1 MERRPGVADPFLQV
15 GSYGSHIGH
24 EANRVLKNLL
34 VDSLEH
40 IFGSRVGFD
49 PQGEIDMS
57 VAKDLAFNRRALKLK
72 RKDSIFHKNLQKL
85 AGGQTAPPVIF
96 RLSHGMPAGSGR
108 FYPCILSLHCSRK
121 WDKKQPKPFFSRK
134 LQKCFKVSQNFAEK
148 QAENASQ

>member
-15 GSYGSHIGH
+15 SSYGSHIGH
-24 EANRVLKNLL
+24 EANRVLKNVL

-49 PQGEIDMS
+49 PQGEIDVS

-85 AGGQTAPPVIF
+85 AGGQTAPAGNIQVIPWYA
-96 RLSHGMPAGSGR
+96 R
-108 FYPCILSLHCSRK
+108 RK
-121 WDKKQPKPFFSRK
+121 WQVLPLHTFPA
-134 LQKCFKVSQNFAEK
+134 L
-148 QAENASQ
+148 